1 MAKVFVTRMPPGDAV
16 ERLRAEH
23 EVSVWP
29 EDDPPPREALID
41 ALRNADGLLTMV
53 TDRIDGELLD
63 AAPRLRVV
71 AQMGVGYDNIDVA
84 AATQRGVIV
93 TNTPGVLDETT
104 ADLTFALLM
113 ALARRLPE
121 GERAVREGTW
131 PSWRPAWLL
140 GKDVHDATLGIVGM
154 GAIGTAVAR
163 RARAFRMRVL
173 YWSRTRKPDVEA
185 DLGVEWRSLDEL
197 LRESDFVSLHV
208 ALTPETRGLIGAH
221 ALSLM
226 KDDAILVN
234 TARGP
239 IVDTAALIEALREQ
253 RIGGAALDVYDREP
267 LPLDDPL
274 LTLDNV
280 LLAPHAGSATLEA
293 RTAVAR
299 LAASNLIAALAGE
312 RPPSIVNPEV
322 LGQVKHSLQGQAQG

>member
-1 MAKVFVTRMPPGDAV
+1 MAKVFVTRALPGDAI
-16 ERLRAEH
+16 ERLRKH
-23 EVSVWP
+23 HDVVVWP
-29 EDDPPPREALID
+29 DDDPPPRDSLVEAMRD
-41 ALRNADGLLTMV
+41 ADGLLTMV

-84 AATQRGVIV
+84 AATERGVIV

-104 ADLTFALLM
+104 ADLAFALMM

-154 GAIGTAVAR
+154 GAIGAAVAR

-173 YWSRTRKPDVEA
+173 YWSRTRKPELEA
-185 DLGVEWRSLDEL
+185 QLEVEWRSLDEL

-208 ALTPETRGLIGAH
+208 ALTPETRGLIGERE
-221 ALSLM
+221 LSLM
-226 KDDAILVN
+226 KRDAMLVN

-239 IVDTAALIEALREQ
+239 IVNAQALVEALREK
-253 RIGGAALDVYDREP
+253 RIGGAGLDVYDREP

-274 LTLDNV
+274 LALDNV

-299 LAASNLIAALAGE
+299 LAAANLMAALAGE
-312 RPPSIVNPEV
+312 RPPCVVNPAV
-322 LGQVKHSLQGQAQG
+322 LARVKGSLQGRQQG